1 LKNWWLKVKLDKCKK
16 NRHFQ
21 KIKQ

>member
-21 KIKQ
+21 KIKK